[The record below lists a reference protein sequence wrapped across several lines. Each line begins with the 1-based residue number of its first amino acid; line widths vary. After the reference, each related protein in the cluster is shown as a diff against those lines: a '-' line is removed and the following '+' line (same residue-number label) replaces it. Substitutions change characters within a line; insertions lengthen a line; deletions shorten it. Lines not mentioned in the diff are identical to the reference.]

1 MGAAFLFGKRV
12 KASGIVD
19 QLQAQLKA
27 ERSQHAF
34 NIAQLQQQIAGLL
47 RDLAEARYQL
57 AQRDTA
63 DAFAR
68 AESPSSM
75 RH

>member
-1 MGAAFLFGKRV
+1 M
-12 KASGIVD
+12 ID

-34 NIAQLQQQIAGLL
+34 NIAQLQCQIAGML
-47 RDLAEARYQL
+47 RELAAARYQL

-63 DAFAR
+63 EVFAR
-68 AESPSSM
+68 AESPSPM